1 MDLQEQIDFVNS
13 YPRELRVMTHKKPTY
28 ELPKGVKAVDYQ
40 RCTSNVTGNTGTQY
54 TINCNSNQIISDYI
68 TEEISFTVSFN
79 AANATGGN
87 VTMLN
92 QGNWAPRCLPI
103 ESATSSSQITINGST
118 VAINSQDVLY
128 ALMSFN
134 KTPEIATRDLPCS
147 MLDTYT
153 DLVGTQGPAP
163 AGAIAFAQ
171 RVGSIQ
177 NQMLDYYSSVYGMI
191 PRVSDV
197 SVTALTNP
205 AVATTN
211 NDNYSVTFLVRQ
223 PIITGVTALSH
234 ESSAGLMGATV
245 VQFQRTFTSNLAQR
259 LIELYVPAQVTIT
272 NLTAVV
278 NGASTLYYT
287 LYSVPDDYPI
297 EYPLWYP
304 VTDYG
309 TSSSVPAQAAV
320 AANGSVTLSSI
331 PLQLDRVPRAV
342 YVWVATPASGKTVSS
357 SDAPGFQITNLAI
370 SAFGVGGQFSSCQP
384 YQLYERFAGGAG
396 CMKSFSETG
405 KVSTIV
411 QGDLTSTGAYGSV
424 LRIDATDFSGI
435 PWDQV
440 SVGSAFQ
447 CNIQVQVTA
456 ANLSTAAKTP
466 SLFVQVIH
474 DSMLAIQSPSSS
486 QLFKAILTK
495 ESVKHIRDT
504 KQYEFVHDRML
515 GGNFLGDLWS
525 GVKDVAKS
533 AWDHRGDI
541 ANVVK
546 TVAPMVGLGKKKV
559 APAKGGSMLQKA
571 ALRRRLEGHGFDSDD
586 E

>member
-40 RCTSNVTGNTGTQY
+40 KVSSNVTGNTGTQY

-68 TEEISFTVSFN
+68 TEEISFTVSFS
-79 AANATGGN
+79 ANNGTAGAITL
-87 VTMLN
+87 LN

-103 ESATSSSQITINGST
+103 ESATSSSQVTINGST
-118 VAINSQDVLY
+118 VAINSQDVIY

-153 DLVGTQGPAP
+153 DLVGTQGGAP
-163 AGAIAFAQ
+163 AGAPAFASM
-171 RVGSIQ
+171 VGSIQ

-197 SVTALTNP
+197 KITALTNP
-205 AVATTN
+205 QAAAAAN
-211 NDNYSVTFLVRQ
+211 QNYSVTFIVRQ
-223 PIITGVTALSH
+223 PIITGVTSLSH
-234 ESSAGLMGATV
+234 ETSSGIMGCTV
-245 VQFQRTFTSNLAQR
+245 LQFQRTFTSNLAQR
-259 LIELYVPAQVTIT
+259 LVEVYVPANVNIT
-272 NLTAVV
+272 NLTATV

-287 LYSVPDDYPI
+287 LYSVPDDYVI

-309 TSSSVPAQAAV
+309 TSSSIPAQTAV
-320 AANGSVTLSSI
+320 ASGANVTISSI

-342 YVWVATPASGKTVSS
+342 YVWVANPGSGKSITS
-357 SDAPGFQITNLAI
+357 SDAPGYQIQNLAV

-384 YQLYERFAGGAG
+384 YQLYERFCGGAG
-396 CMKSFSETG
+396 CMKAFSETG
-405 KVSTIV
+405 AISTIV
-411 QGDLTSTGAYGSV
+411 AAGGVGALTQTGAYGSV

-456 ANLSTAAKTP
+456 TNLSGANKTP
-466 SLFVQVIH
+466 SLFIQVIH
-474 DSMLAIQSPSSS
+474 DSMLSIQSPTSS

-495 ESVKHIRDT
+495 ESVKQIRDT
-504 KQYEFVHDRML
+504 KPYEFVHDRML

-559 APAKGGSMLQKA
+559 GGSMVQKA